1 MKRKK
6 KGRKKRRQKKTLSV
20 SWMSIWKEWD
30 LEGKRWGEKL
40 GWEERGAGGE
50 RKEPITLRGRGRW
63 VTPVASRP
71 EGVWPRC
78 SPGLV
83 SYSLFASSLLSG
95 ILVVFR
101 WARHTSTLG
110 PLHWLFRLPNIVPLN
125 WVGGSNVT
133 SVRLILTPFPFLKC
147 NSFLRNF
154 LHPFPAFFFL

>member
-1 MKRKK
+1 MELIKMP
-6 KGRKKRRQKKTLSV
+6 V
-20 SWMSIWKEWD
+20 ASWPSYFQSDVASHW
-30 LEGKRWGEKL
+30 
-40 GWEERGAGGE
+40 
-50 RKEPITLRGRGRW
+50 RGRW

-71 EGVWPRC
+71 EGVWPHC

-125 WVGGSNVT
+125 WVCGSNVT

-154 LHPFPAFFFL
+154 LHPFPAFFFPLIALPCSIYTSQTFVNFLFSSAGFW